1 MFAAGAMLL
10 LLVAALASCVQGAAV
25 RHEYHAPLTL
35 APLTSYSR
43 CAVMRSV
50 AQCC

>member
-1 MFAAGAMLL
+1 MLL
-10 LLVAALASCVQGAAV
+10 LVLVAALASCVQGAAV
-25 RHEYHAPLTL
+25 RHEYQAPLTL

-43 CAVMRSV
+43 CGVMRSN